1 MTIITLLTDFG
12 LRDSY
17 VAEVK
22 GVLLTLAPGATLV
35 DVSHDVPP
43 GDVRA
48 AHIVLSRVWHRFPA
62 GTVHLAVVDPGV
74 GTARRALAAAANDHF
89 FVAPDNGILS
99 FLPTGTQ
106 LVELP
111 IGETASATFHG
122 RDVFAPAAARLA
134 NGSPLSSLG
143 REAPDPHR
151 LALPEPHREGATWV
165 GEVIYVDGFG
175 TVVTNLRQ
183 DMLGNAGRLRIAGR
197 DAGPLHR
204 TFADVRRGELVAF
217 TGSSGTIEI
226 ALRDGNAAKVLNVA
240 VGATVKAVEPPLP
253 PLPR

>member
-1 MTIITLLTDFG
+1 
-12 LRDSY
+12 
-17 VAEVK
+17 
-22 GVLLTLAPGATLV
+22 
-35 DVSHDVPP
+35 
-43 GDVRA
+43 
-48 AHIVLSRVWHRFPA
+48 
-62 GTVHLAVVDPGV
+62 
-74 GTARRALAAAANDHF
+74 
-89 FVAPDNGILS
+89 
-99 FLPTGTQ
+99 
-106 LVELP
+106 
-111 IGETASATFHG
+111 
-122 RDVFAPAAARLA
+122 
-134 NGSPLSSLG
+134 
-143 REAPDPHR
+143 
-151 LALPEPHREGATWV
+151 V